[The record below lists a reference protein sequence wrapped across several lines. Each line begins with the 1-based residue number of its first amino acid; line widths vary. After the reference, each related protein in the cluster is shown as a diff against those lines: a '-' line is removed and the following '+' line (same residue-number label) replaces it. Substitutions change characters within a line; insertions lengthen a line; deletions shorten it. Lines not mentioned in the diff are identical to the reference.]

1 MKEEEAYLVKLDYRK
16 PDGYWVCSHEEEF
29 YPVVSKPKCNHEKA
43 EKLAKEKYP
52 GCKIITVTY
61 I

>member
-1 MKEEEAYLVKLDYRK
+1 MKEKEAYLVKLNYLT
-16 PDGYWVCSHEEEF
+16 PVGYWVCSHEEEF
-29 YPVVSKPKCNHEKA
+29 YPMVSKPKGNHEKA

-52 GCKIITVTY
+52 GCEIITVTY